1 MNYSAILLKKR
12 PDITITSDIFEKVS
26 RTVPEIAEG
35 EFLVKQTHMSLDPAM
50 RGWMSADRESYIPPV
65 ELGEVMRSSGI
76 GDVVESRHPD
86 FPVGTRV
93 MGMMGWTEYFV
104 AKGGLSPVPTSVP
117 QEALLSVVAL
127 PGVTAYHGLYEVLKP
142 QAGQTLV
149 VTGAAGSVGSM
160 VGQLAKL
167 EGVTVIGVAGSD
179 EKCHWLT
186 ETLGFDAA
194 INYHDEDFAAKLAT
208 AAPNGI
214 DLFFENTG
222 GVAQQHIYQRM
233 NAHGRVAVCGMI
245 ADYNTATPQP
255 GPNWMNIVR
264 KRLMIQGFT
273 MPDHF
278 HRFAE
283 YGQQLAEL
291 MMAGKLQ
298 YRAHTLQG
306 LDSAIEGINLLFSG
320 ENKGK
325 LIVEL

>member
-1 MNYSAILLKKR
+1 MSYNAILLKKR
-12 PDITITSDIFEKVS
+12 PDTRITPDVFEKVTQS
-26 RTVPEIAEG
+26 MPELAEG

-65 ELGEVMRSSGI
+65 ELGDVMRSSGI
-76 GDVVESRHPD
+76 GDVVASRHPD

-104 AKGGLSPVPTSVP
+104 AKGGLSPVPVTVP

-142 QAGQTLV
+142 EAGQTLV

-167 EGVTVIGVAGSD
+167 EGVRVVGIAGSD
-179 EKCHWLT
+179 EKCQWLT

-194 INYHDEDFAAKLAT
+194 INYKDPDFAAQLA
-208 AAPNGI
+208 AATPDGI

-222 GVAQQHIYQRM
+222 GAAQQHIYHRM

-245 ADYNTATPQP
+245 ADYNTATPLP

-273 MPDHF
+273 MPDHY

-283 YGQQLAEL
+283 YGQKLAEHL
-291 MMAGKLQ
+291 MAGQLK
-298 YRAHTLQG
+298 YRAHTLHG

-320 ENKGK
+320 ENQGK